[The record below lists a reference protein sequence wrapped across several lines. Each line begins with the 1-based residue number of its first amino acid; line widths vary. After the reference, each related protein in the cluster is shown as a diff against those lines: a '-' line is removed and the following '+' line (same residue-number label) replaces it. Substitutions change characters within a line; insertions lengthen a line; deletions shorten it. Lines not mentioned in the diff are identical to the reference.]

1 MGRTQASASRRMKLA
16 LLCCL
21 LPCLVLSNPQITQNC
36 AGSHCGQNNVGSP
49 AGPIAQN
56 CQGSACVQNN
66 VGRRKREI
74 VAEILAEAVEA
85 VGRQERSAPP
95 AGHGHD
101 GGHQGHL
108 PPGHVPNINI
118 PDINIP
124 DINIPDVNIPDI
136 HIPDVQVNVPQP
148 QHHQPQHQQPPQHH
162 ESPQHQES
170 AYHKR
175 SADPQ
180 HISQN
185 CAGSQCNQ
193 NNLAAAAAGLGGGFT
208 GFFPSIAQNC
218 VGSACNQNNVLGR
231 KKREVL
237 AHLIEE
243 ARKIAEEEVEA
254 EEAVSRRKREG
265 PDADGCVVGPSG
277 EEVCSHGSYGS
288 DGESSVQARGN
299 QGPGLTGSNGNA
311 GPVSA
316 AGLAYDPAAEAYR
329 QQVLAYQAWAHQQ
342 VENAKGQ
349 LGTA

>member
-1 MGRTQASASRRMKLA
+1 MGQQRSKLRATSMKFSRTLISI
-16 LLCCL
+16 LLVI
-21 LPCLVLSNPQITQNC
+21 LPCLVQSEPQISQNC
-36 AGSHCGQNNVGSP
+36 AGGSQCGQNNAGSP
-49 AGPIAQN
+49 AGPVAQN
-56 CQGSACVQNN
+56 CVGAACEQNN
-66 VGRRKREI
+66 IGRRKREI
-74 VAEILAEAVEA
+74 MAEILADAVEA
-85 VGRQERSAPP
+85 VGRQERSAP
-95 AGHGHD
+95 AGHHGH
-101 GGHQGHL
+101 
-108 PPGHVPNINI
+108 PA
-118 PDINIP
+118 
-124 DINIPDVNIPDI
+124 
-136 HIPDVQVNVPQP
+136 NV
-148 QHHQPQHQQPPQHH
+148 QHQ
-162 ESPQHQES
+162 ESPQHRGS
-170 AYHKR
+170 SHLKR

-185 CAGSQCNQ
+185 CAGSHCNQ
-193 NNLAAAAAGLGGGFT
+193 HNIATGLGSAGHAGFSA

-231 KKREVL
+231 RKREVL

-265 PDADGCVVGPSG
+265 LNADGCVVGPSG
-277 EEVCSHGSYGS
+277 EKVCPHGSYGS

-329 QQVLAYQAWAHQQ
+329 QQVLAYQAWAQQQ

>member
-1 MGRTQASASRRMKLA
+1 MKLT
-16 LLCCL
+16 LLSCVVAT
-21 LPCLVLSNPQITQNC
+21 LPYLVVSSPQITQNC
-36 AGSHCGQNNVGSP
+36 AGSHCGQNNVGNP

-124 DINIPDVNIPDI
+124 DINIPDVNIPDINLPDI

-243 ARKIAEEEVEA
+243 ARKIAEAEVEA
-254 EEAVSRRKREG
+254 EEAATRKKRQAISQNCVGSLCNQNNIASGGLHGLGGGFTGFTGGISQNCVGSACNQNNVLGRKKREII
-265 PDADGCVVGPSG
+265 
-277 EEVCSHGSYGS
+277 
-288 DGESSVQARGN
+288 
-299 QGPGLTGSNGNA
+299 
-311 GPVSA
+311 A
-316 AGLAYDPAAEAYR
+316 AILDEA
-329 QQVLAYQAWAHQQ
+329 
-342 VENAKGQ
+342 N
-349 LGTA
+349 

>member
-124 DINIPDVNIPDI
+124 DINIKSL
-136 HIPDVQVNVPQP
+136 HI
-148 QHHQPQHQQPPQHH
+148 
-162 ESPQHQES
+162 
-170 AYHKR
+170 
-175 SADPQ
+175 
-180 HISQN
+180 
-185 CAGSQCNQ
+185 
-193 NNLAAAAAGLGGGFT
+193 T
-208 GFFPSIAQNC
+208 
-218 VGSACNQNNVLGR
+218 
-231 KKREVL
+231 
-237 AHLIEE
+237 
-243 ARKIAEEEVEA
+243 
-254 EEAVSRRKREG
+254 
-265 PDADGCVVGPSG
+265 
-277 EEVCSHGSYGS
+277 
-288 DGESSVQARGN
+288 
-299 QGPGLTGSNGNA
+299 
-311 GPVSA
+311 
-316 AGLAYDPAAEAYR
+316 
-329 QQVLAYQAWAHQQ
+329 
-342 VENAKGQ
+342 KGQ
-349 LGTA
+349 LILSISLRTVLVLNATRTTLLLLLLGSVEGSLGSSPQLLRTAWVVPATRTMFLGGRKGRFL